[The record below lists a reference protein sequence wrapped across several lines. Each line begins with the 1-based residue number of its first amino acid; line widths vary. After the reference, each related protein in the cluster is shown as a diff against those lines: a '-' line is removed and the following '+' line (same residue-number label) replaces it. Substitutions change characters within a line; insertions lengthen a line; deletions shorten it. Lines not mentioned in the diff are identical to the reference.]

1 MTEWI
6 LILVMILAVMEAIS
20 LLLIVWLI
28 GYIADAIAGL
38 PHIHPAEGFHASS
51 ANPWETA

>member
-38 PHIHPAEGFHASS
+38 PHIRPAEGFHASS
-51 ANPWETA
+51 AKPWETA